1 MKSSSP
7 GVIGGRNRTSR
18 VDVGGNTEY
27 LKGINASS
35 RRLSSRGLTRRV
47 SPHVIKHHLGQKV
60 LEYYAC
66 GPPSTKGGALL
77 RPAQALSC

>member
-47 SPHVIKHHLGQKV
+47 SPHVRRRNVQVARNIQFTCCTV
-60 LEYYAC
+60 R
-66 GPPSTKGGALL
+66 S
-77 RPAQALSC
+77 